1 MFFGLA
7 NSSTMFQTMINKLLE
22 DLINIE
28 KVKSFINNMMVETE
42 SEEKYNELLKKVLR
56 RKEKNNLYIKLEK

>member
-1 MFFGLA
+1 
-7 NSSTMFQTMINKLLE
+7 MINKLLE

-42 SEEKYNELLKKVLR
+42 SEEKYNELLKEVLR
-56 RKEKNNLYIKLEK
+56 RIKENNLYIKLEK